1 VSHTPHHTPQVCTHE
16 RGVGTAIC
24 LHCRKESRIASR
36 ERRRRLMLRGA
47 AGAIVV
53 ATGLAASALGAT
65 ALRDRRAAAR
75 TTAAAPDAQSASATA
90 PVTARPDSGSSAAL
104 VTTPRPV
111 AAVAPAL
118 LPEKR
123 SVPLSPILPM
133 GNSTLADGVG
143 AFRSDSGVTLSFDMP
158 MTRTRRPEKF
168 ELFVRGT
175 LPAIY
180 GPKIDSALAK
190 MPAGSFAH
198 QGDLTSE
205 LPTRGLRIP
214 VDSAWNVVVYPETR
228 KGVDGP
234 LVVRYR
240 TVTATR

>member
-1 VSHTPHHTPQVCTHE
+1 MSHTPHHTSQVCTHE
-16 RGVGTAIC
+16 RGVGTTIC
-24 LHCRKESRIASR
+24 IHCRKASRIASR

-75 TTAAAPDAQSASATA
+75 TTSAAPTVQAPTATT
-90 PVTARPDSGSSAAL
+90 PIPARPDSASTAAA
-104 VTTPRPV
+104 VTTP
-111 AAVAPAL
+111 AAVAAETPAA
-118 LPEKR
+118 PKP
-123 SVPLSPILPM
+123 SSPVSPILPV

-158 MTRTRRPEKF
+158 MTRTRRAEKF
-168 ELFVRGT
+168 EQFVRAT

-190 MPAGSFAH
+190 MPAGSLAH

-205 LPTRGLRIP
+205 LPTRGVRIP
-214 VDSAWNVVVYPETR
+214 VDSAWDVLVYPETR

-240 TVTATR
+240 AVTTAR

>member
-1 VSHTPHHTPQVCTHE
+1 VSHTPHHTSQVCTHE
-16 RGVGTAIC
+16 RGVGTTIC
-24 LHCRKESRIASR
+24 LHCRKESRVAAR

-75 TTAAAPDAQSASATA
+75 TISAAPAVQAPAMSA
-90 PVTARPDSGSSAAL
+90 PITARPDSVPTAAPVTAPSA
-104 VTTPRPV
+104 V
-111 AAVAPAL
+111 AASTLVPPKPSAP
-118 LPEKR
+118 
-123 SVPLSPILPM
+123 VSPILPV

-158 MTRTRRPEKF
+158 MTRTRRAEKF
-168 ELFVRGT
+168 EQFVRAT

-190 MPAGSFAH
+190 MPAGSLAH
-198 QGDLTSE
+198 QGDLTTE
-205 LPTRGLRIP
+205 LPSRGLRIP
-214 VDSAWNVVVYPETR
+214 VDSAWDVLVYPETR

-240 TVTATR
+240 AVATAR

>member
-1 VSHTPHHTPQVCTHE
+1 MSHTPHHTSQVCTHE
-16 RGVGTAIC
+16 RGVGTTIC
-24 LHCRKESRIASR
+24 LHCRKESRIAAR

-65 ALRDRRAAAR
+65 ALRDRRAASR
-75 TTAAAPDAQSASATA
+75 TTAAAPAAQTPVTTA
-90 PVTARPDSGSSAAL
+90 PIAARPDSGSTS
-104 VTTPRPV
+104 PV
-111 AAVAPAL
+111 AAPIPVAPAT
-118 LPEKR
+118 PVSPKP
-123 SVPLSPILPM
+123 SALSPILPV

-168 ELFVRGT
+168 EQFVRAT

-180 GPKIDSALAK
+180 GPRVDSALAK
-190 MPAGSFAH
+190 MPTGSLAH

-214 VDSAWNVVVYPETR
+214 LDSAWDVLVYPETR

-240 TVTATR
+240 AVTTAR